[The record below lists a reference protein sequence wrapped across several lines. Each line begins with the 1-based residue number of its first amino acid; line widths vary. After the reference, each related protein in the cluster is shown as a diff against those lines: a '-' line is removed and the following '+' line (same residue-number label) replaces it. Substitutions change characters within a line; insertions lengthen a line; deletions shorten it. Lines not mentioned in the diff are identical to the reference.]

1 MDKNNEPDLLDWPR
15 GILMLQAMT
24 WIGYA
29 ILYSLPRS
37 WAEKFMF
44 YILFAVWFT
53 VAGWF
58 FALATVCFRL
68 LYVRD
73 KAGWVTLI
81 WVLAAGVIGV
91 LLCMYAMAPFMA
103 GVA

>member
-1 MDKNNEPDLLDWPR
+1 MKKNNEPDILDWPR
-15 GILMLQAMT
+15 GILMLQAMI

-29 ILYSLPRS
+29 ILYALP
-37 WAEKFMF
+37 WTEKFMF

-58 FALATVCFRL
+58 VALAVVCIRL
-68 LYVRD
+68 YYVQDR
-73 KAGWVTLI
+73 AGWRTLI
-81 WVLAAGVIGV
+81 WVLAAGVIGA
-91 LLCMYAMAPFMA
+91 LLCMYAMAPIFMA